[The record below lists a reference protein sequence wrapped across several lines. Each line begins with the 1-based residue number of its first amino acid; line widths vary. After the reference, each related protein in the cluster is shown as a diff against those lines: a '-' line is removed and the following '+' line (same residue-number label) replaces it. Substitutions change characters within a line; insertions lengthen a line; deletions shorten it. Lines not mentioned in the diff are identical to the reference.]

1 MVDKLTEDFL
11 ALCLLF
17 WFLCEER
24 CVIFKK
30 NLYKMLLF
38 LYFNKVDLNIFLN
51 SSITTYFIMI
61 LKRYLNLVS
70 SAETNNDLLLLENIV
85 LGIQISELK
94 SIGSLKHWQF
104 TNTTYKSH
112 LVHNLTIKISSFQR
126 LWSIEI
132 DWKETVKIAWT
143 RNTYYYKCYV
153 NFLYNYF
160 FFQIFNR
167 FFVLLQYW
175 GQAFL
180 TTWRNICPPTMRILD
195 TPLR

>member
-1 MVDKLTEDFL
+1 
-11 ALCLLF
+11 
-17 WFLCEER
+17 
-24 CVIFKK
+24 
-30 NLYKMLLF
+30 MLLF
-38 LYFNKVDLNIFLN
+38 LYFNKVDLNIFFI
-51 SSITTYFIMI
+51 SSMTTYFIMI

-160 FFQIFNR
+160 FFPDFQSILRLTAILRTSVSNDLEKHLSPNYAYSR
-167 FFVLLQYW
+167 HAAALGWRCHLL
-175 GQAFL
+175 F
-180 TTWRNICPPTMRILD
+180 
-195 TPLR
+195 